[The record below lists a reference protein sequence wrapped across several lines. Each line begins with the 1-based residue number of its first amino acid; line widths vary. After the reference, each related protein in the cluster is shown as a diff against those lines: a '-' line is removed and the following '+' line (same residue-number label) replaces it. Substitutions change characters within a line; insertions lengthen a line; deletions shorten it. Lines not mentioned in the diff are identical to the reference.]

1 MGSSKDKE
9 GLEEEPLTLP
19 TLPPGPRLPG
29 SRDFSWLHL
38 AARTGGWGPGQPCN
52 SLKVTWAGSILF
64 SFSEAGG
71 SPLSQPCP
79 CPGPSVSTWGAL
91 GLSQTAFPSTLVP
104 LLGWYGAPGTQFT
117 PCSST
122 LQVQPPIPQ
131 ARQELQTGPGP
142 GPEHGWVPDLPWRG
156 SQSDGR
162 DRQ

>member
-71 SPLSQPCP
+71 SPLS
-79 CPGPSVSTWGAL
+79 
-91 GLSQTAFPSTLVP
+91 
-104 LLGWYGAPGTQFT
+104 
-117 PCSST
+117 
-122 LQVQPPIPQ
+122 
-131 ARQELQTGPGP
+131 
-142 GPEHGWVPDLPWRG
+142 
-156 SQSDGR
+156 
-162 DRQ
+162 